1 MCRLDE
7 NRTPCL
13 DQLQVLSISLCLRDS
28 IFGVIVA
35 ESGDCIRMEVFAS
48 CWIWQ
53 IGALAEKSTKEMED
67 SLSVYVVDGSVSVM
81 GKALASP
88 KPP

>member
-1 MCRLDE
+1 M
-7 NRTPCL
+7 
-13 DQLQVLSISLCLRDS
+13 LSISLCLRDS

-35 ESGDCIRMEVFAS
+35 ESGDYMRMEVFAS
-48 CWIWQ
+48 YWIWQ
-53 IGALAEKSTKEMED
+53 IGALAEKSSKEMEQ
-67 SLSVYVVDGSVSVM
+67 SLSLYVVDGNVSVV